1 MSSPRDVVIVG
12 AARTPLGAFQGSLA
26 PIVAPRLGA
35 TAIAAAVER
44 AGLSPEAIER
54 VEMGCVLQAG
64 LGQNPARQAA
74 IHAGLS
80 ESTPAVTINKVCGS
94 GMEAVIAATR
104 AIRLGEIDVAVAGGM
119 ESMTNAPYL
128 DKSTRQGARM
138 GNVTMIDG
146 MVHDGLWD
154 AYSDQHMGLCAE
166 KCASEQGFSREA
178 QDAFAR
184 VTTERAQAAQ
194 REGRFEAEIAAVEV
208 PQKKGAPLL
217 LREDDGPRA
226 ARPEKLPNL
235 RPAFK
240 KDGTITAGNASSISD
255 GAAALALMSRA
266 RAEKDGRPILATIRS
281 HAVHARAPI
290 DFTLAPI
297 GACEKALAGAGLAA
311 RDIDRFE
318 INEAFCVVTMAAI
331 RALGLSHDRVNVK
344 GGAAVLGHP
353 IGASGARILV
363 TLLYEMIEAD
373 ARLGL
378 ASLCIGGGE
387 GLAMVIERERRE

>member
-1 MSSPRDVVIVG
+1 MSSPRDVVIAG

-26 PIVAPRLGA
+26 PVAAPRLSA
-35 TAIAAAVER
+35 VAIKAAIDR
-44 AGLSPEAIER
+44 AGLSPEAVELI
-54 VEMGCVLQAG
+54 EMGCVLQAG

-74 IHAGLS
+74 LCAGLT
-80 ESTPAVTINKVCGS
+80 ESTPAVTVNKVCGS
-94 GMEAVIAATR
+94 GMEAVIAAAR
-104 AIRLGEIDVAVAGGM
+104 AIHLGEIDVAVAGGM

-138 GNVTMIDG
+138 GNVALIDG

-154 AYSDQHMGLCAE
+154 VYSDQHMGLCAE
-166 KCASEQGFSREA
+166 KCASEQGFSRA
-178 QDAFAR
+178 DQDAFAR
-184 VTTERAQAAQ
+184 ITTERAQAAQ
-194 REGRFEAEIAAVEV
+194 REGRFDAEIAAVEV
-208 PQKKGAPLL
+208 PQRKGDPILV
-217 LREDDGPRA
+217 REDDGPKA
-226 ARPEKLPNL
+226 ARPEKLPSL

-240 KDGTITAGNASSISD
+240 KGGTITAGNASSISD
-255 GAAALALMSRA
+255 GAAALVLMSRA
-266 RAEKDGRPILATIRS
+266 RAEQEGRPILATIKS

-297 GACEKALAGAGLAA
+297 GACEKALARAGLTAQ
-311 RDIDRFE
+311 DIDLFE
-318 INEAFCVVTMAAI
+318 INEAFCAVTMAAI
-331 RALGLSHDRVNVK
+331 KALGLSHDRVNVK

-363 TLLYEMIEAD
+363 TLLYAMIETS

-387 GLAMVIERERRE
+387 GLCMVIEREG